1 MACHTGEDC
10 ARRQGDFVR
19 PVSCFAAA
27 AAACT
32 AASCEHGCDI
42 YRTEI
47 GGPKLVLCAPNAS
60 STGHMK
66 VCGGIANWACP
77 ENMTCELG
85 PEAANTRDASGRC
98 VPATG

>member
-1 MACHTGEDC
+1 
-10 ARRQGDFVR
+10 
-19 PVSCFAAA
+19 
-27 AAACT
+27 
-32 AASCEHGCDI
+32 
-42 YRTEI
+42 
-47 GGPKLVLCAPNAS
+47 
-60 STGHMK
+60 MK